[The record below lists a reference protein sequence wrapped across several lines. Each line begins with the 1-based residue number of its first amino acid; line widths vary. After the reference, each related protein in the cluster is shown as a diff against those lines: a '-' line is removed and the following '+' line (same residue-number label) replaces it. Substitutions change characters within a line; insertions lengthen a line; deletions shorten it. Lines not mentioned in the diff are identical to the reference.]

1 MKSLDFDQSLKILG
15 VLGAILSFGWGI
27 WTWKE
32 NAEQE
37 RRAAAHEAARVAET
51 RRVEATKPFLDRQ
64 LTLYTEASQV
74 AAIIATS
81 DRAPERQKAIDRF
94 WRLYWGE
101 LALVEDRDVEAAMVA
116 MGSALNASGSRDEL
130 RHLSLR
136 LAHACRT
143 SLDRSWGIN
152 AWARK

>member
-1 MKSLDFDQSLKILG
+1 MKILDFDQTLKILG
-15 VLGAILSFGWGI
+15 VLGAILSFGWGV
-27 WTWKE
+27 WTWRE

-37 RRAAAHEAARVAET
+37 RRAAARDAERVAET

-74 AAIIATS
+74 VAIIATS
-81 DRAPERQKAIDRF
+81 DRAPERQKAIERF

-116 MGSALNASGSRDEL
+116 MGTALDASAGRDEL
-130 RHLSLR
+130 RQLSLK
-136 LAHACRT
+136 LAHACRA

-152 AWARK
+152 A